1 MTASTTVRKERLAM
15 HLRTAILTLELMP
28 GSDLDES
35 RLSEKFE
42 LSRTPLREVFRDLAG
57 EGYLSHR
64 ANRGVRVT
72 DLSHTTL
79 RAFFQAAPMIYSAVL
94 QLAATN
100 ATAAQIEALKEVQ
113 TRFRRALNSGSV
125 AERSL
130 ANYRFHE
137 VTAQMSGNLYLLPSM
152 QRLLIDHARI
162 GMTFYRPQSQEMS
175 DNLGTACTHHDAIIA
190 AIEARDSTAAGQLAL
205 EHWQLSRNQ
214 IESFVMPEGLDAH
227 LGLFSEKLTA

>member
-1 MTASTTVRKERLAM
+1 MTDSTSARKERLATY
-15 HLRTAILTLELMP
+15 LRTAILTLDLMP
-28 GSDLDES
+28 GSDLDEV
-35 RLSEKFE
+35 RLSERFE

-64 ANRGVRVT
+64 ANRGVRVS

-100 ATAAQIEALKEVQ
+100 AKTEQIAALKEVQ
-113 TRFRRALNSGSV
+113 ARFVQALKNGSV

-137 VTAQMSGNLYLLPSM
+137 ITGEMSGNLYLLPSM

-175 DNLGTACTHHDAIIA
+175 DNLGTASHHHDAIIA
-190 AIEARDSTAAGQLAL
+190 AIEARDSTAAGQLAMD
-205 EHWQLSRNQ
+205 HWQLSRSQ
-214 IESFVMPEGLDAH
+214 IESFVMPEGLDAQ
-227 LGLFSEKLTA
+227 LGMFSEKLTA

>member
-1 MTASTTVRKERLAM
+1 MTESTTDRKERLAD
-15 HLRTAILTLELMP
+15 HLRKAILTLELMP
-28 GSDLDES
+28 GSDLDEV
-35 RLSEKFE
+35 RLSERFE

-64 ANRGVRVT
+64 ANRGVRVS

-100 ATAAQIEALKEVQ
+100 ATTTQIAELNDVQARFVEALK
-113 TRFRRALNSGSV
+113 NGSV

-137 VTAQMSGNLYLLPSM
+137 ITGEMSGNLYLLPSM

-162 GMTFYRPQSQEMS
+162 GMTFYRPQSAEMR
-175 DNLGTACTHHDAIIA
+175 DNLGTASHHHDAIIA
-190 AIEARDSTAAGQLAL
+190 AIEARDSAAAGQLAMD
-205 EHWQLSRNQ
+205 HWQLSRSQ
-214 IESFVMPEGLDAH
+214 IESFVMPEGLDAQ
-227 LGLFSEKLTA
+227 LGMFSEKLTA

>member
-1 MTASTTVRKERLAM
+1 MTDSTKDRKERLAD
-15 HLRTAILTLELMP
+15 HLRKAILTLELMP
-28 GSDLDES
+28 GSDLDEV
-35 RLSEKFE
+35 RLSERFE

-64 ANRGVRVT
+64 ANRGVRVS

-79 RAFFQAAPMIYSAVL
+79 RAFFQAAPMIYGAVL
-94 QLAATN
+94 QLAAVN
-100 ATAAQIEALKEVQ
+100 ATSEQIKALKEVQ
-113 TRFRRALNSGSV
+113 ARFVAALKGGSV

-137 VTAQMSGNLYLLPSM
+137 ITGEMSGNLYLLPSM

-175 DNLGTACTHHDAIIA
+175 ENFGTASHHHDAIIA
-190 AIEARDSTAAGQLAL
+190 AIEARDAATAGKLAL
-205 EHWQLSRNQ
+205 DHWQLSRSQ
-214 IESFVMPEGLDAH
+214 IESFVMPEGLDAQ
-227 LGLFSEKLTA
+227 LGMFSEKLTA